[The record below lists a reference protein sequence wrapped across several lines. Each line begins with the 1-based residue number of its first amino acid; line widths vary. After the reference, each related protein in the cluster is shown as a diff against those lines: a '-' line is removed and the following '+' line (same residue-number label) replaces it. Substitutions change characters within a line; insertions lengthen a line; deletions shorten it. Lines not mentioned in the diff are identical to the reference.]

1 VVTPHASFIALDP
14 APRAAYRNIM
24 KMKQQF
30 PGIYGSH
37 GFYDALNPTTG
48 AVGHRILVLDQSM
61 IMGSIDNALRDR
73 ALQRHFAA
81 DPVSAIARQYL
92 GLENM
97 GL

>member
-1 VVTPHASFIALDP
+1 
-14 APRAAYRNIM
+14 M
-24 KMKQQF
+24 
-30 PGIYGSH
+30 YGSR

-61 IMGSIDNALRDR
+61 IMASIDNALRNR

-81 DPVSAIARQYL
+81 DPVSAMAREYL
-92 GLENM
+92 GMEDM